1 MERRL
6 GARKLFSRHLFACL
20 IGSAG
25 FAGTAL
31 AADVNPPPNGSV
43 GQPDWS
49 GVYAGVIGGYHRGF
63 ANQQSLGSGFA
74 SGDYTMSGGFAGGN
88 LGFNYQFGRW
98 VIGMDSEIDG
108 SWISGSNAPFFSSN
122 MDALFVVRARLGYS
136 VGNFL
141 PYVGLGPAYTHFSS
155 SEMFPGAPQIADS
168 RIRSG
173 WTFAAGTDYMILP
186 SLWARFEYM
195 YICFGADIV
204 ANTNNVELMG
214 HYARFALDYK
224 FDIPGLK
231 REEVTSDVAATGR
244 SYNWSGVYVGPSVGG
259 SAVAQT
265 SLLSVNNVPL
275 VTLHGRSAG
284 GLVDFGLQGTIGA
297 QAGAN
302 WQFGPYVFGVES
314 DFHLSELSGG
324 GTNTTAFPHVGAVVG
339 KYSQTNTIDEQGTVR
354 VRFGVALDRWLIYAT
369 AGLAYGSYES
379 SPSFTAPGQT
389 VSADFENTRIGPV
402 WGLGVERAIWGQW
415 TTRLE
420 YMYADF
426 GQQTYSLAGPA
437 PFNLVS
443 SKTAVRENILRVGFN
458 RLFN

>member
-1 MERRL
+1 MFSRRL
-6 GARKLFSRHLFACL
+6 LLCL

-25 FAGTAL
+25 FAGPAL
-31 AADVNPPPNGSV
+31 AADVNLPLTETA

-49 GVYAGVIGGYHRGF
+49 GVYAGVIGGYSHGF
-63 ANQQSLGSGFA
+63 ANQQSTGPSFFA
-74 SGDYTMSGGFAGGN
+74 SNDYTMSGGFAGGN

-98 VIGMDSEIDG
+98 VIGLDSEIDG
-108 SWISGSNAPFFSSN
+108 AWIAGSKAPFFSSN
-122 MDALFVVRARLGYS
+122 MDALFAVRARIGYS

-141 PYVGLGPAYTHFSS
+141 PYIGLGPAYTHFSS
-155 SEMFPGAPQIADS
+155 SEIVPGAPQISDS

-173 WTFAAGTDYMILP
+173 WTFAAGADYMILP
-186 SLWARFEYM
+186 NLSARFEYM

-204 ANTNNVELMG
+204 ANMNNVELMG
-214 HYARFALDYK
+214 HYARFGLDYK

-231 REEVTSDVAATGR
+231 REEASSDAAATGH
-244 SYNWSGVYVGPSVGG
+244 SYNWSGVYIGPSVGG
-259 SAVAQT
+259 SAVSQIN
-265 SLLSVNNVPL
+265 SLSLNNVPVGTIQGL
-275 VTLHGRSAG
+275 SAG
-284 GLVDFGLQGTIGA
+284 GIVGFGLQGTIGG

-324 GTNTTAFPHVGAVVG
+324 GTNTNVLLRSGPAVG
-339 KYSQTNTIDEQGTVR
+339 KYSQTSTIDEQGTVR
-354 VRFGVALDRWLIYAT
+354 VRFGVALDRWLIYGT

-379 SPSFTAPGQT
+379 SPSLTLPAQT

-402 WGLGVERAIWGQW
+402 VGLGVERAIWNQW

-426 GQQTYSLAGPA
+426 GHQTYSLAAPA
-437 PFNLVS
+437 PLSLVS
-443 SKTAVRENILRVGFN
+443 SRTAVSEHILRVGFN